1 MQIFNT
7 NAGMGSIQKQ
17 TNLQHKGKCHF
28 KMISLKIR
36 KLIRIL
42 LQHILLGLFP

>member
-17 TNLQHKGKCHF
+17 KNLQHKGICHF
-28 KMISLKIR
+28 KMISLKMR
-36 KLIRIL
+36 KMIQIL
-42 LQHILLGLFP
+42 LQNTLHSLFP